1 MPEYIP
7 NDNLRQVQV
16 AAGPKNRPDLCLPN
30 TAMNCDKNPAACF
43 IPFDGPVSQEDIPQY
58 FNDPFS
64 YQPHP
69 LCLRAIREL
78 EPGLQAI
85 ETIHDFGTGNKS
97 DRDICGKMFGVLI
110 VQKHDTGETGY
121 LAAFSGKL
129 AGSNH
134 HRGFVPPVFDILED
148 TGFFRRGEAILNE
161 INRETEQLENS
172 ETLLLLQQKLQKE
185 ISEADTCIRQ
195 LKETHRTAKAGRDT
209 RRMHADEAGMEQLRK
224 ESARDHFEM
233 KDLKRYWKI
242 RIEETSGNLEKYTA
256 RLNELKEKRRSGSA
270 ALQQQIFDH
279 YSFLN
284 VLGERKSL
292 GEIFMQYSGVQPP
305 AGAGECAG
313 PKLLQY
319 AFVHRLKP
327 VAMAEFWW
335 GASPV
340 GEIRRHGHFYPAC
353 RGKCL
358 PILGHMLKGMEIEHT
373 GNRDYISD
381 DLAILYEDE
390 HIVVINKPSGLLSV
404 PGKEESDSVYTRI
417 RKRYPDAKGSVIVHR
432 LDMSTSG
439 LMLIALDAEAHR
451 ILQQQFLT
459 RDVKKRYTALLDG
472 IIREQG
478 GTIDLPLRVDLD
490 DRPRQM
496 VCHTHGKAART
507 HWHVSGYEAGK
518 TRIHFFPVTGRTH
531 QLRVHA
537 AHPDGLDTPI
547 EGDELYGTG
556 GARLHLHA
564 DRLQFTHPASGVQ
577 MAFEAPDA
585 F

>member
-1 MPEYIP
+1 M
-7 NDNLRQVQV
+7 
-16 AAGPKNRPDLCLPN
+16 
-30 TAMNCDKNPAACF
+30 TCDENPPACF
-43 IPFDGPVSQEDIPQY
+43 IPFGSPVSPEEIPLH

-78 EPGLQAI
+78 EARLKAL
-85 ETIHDFGTGNKS
+85 EEVHNFGSGNES
-97 DRDICGKMFGVLI
+97 ERDVCGKMFGVLI
-110 VQKHDTGETGY
+110 VQTHDTGESGY
-121 LAAFSGKL
+121 LAAFSGKM

-134 HRGFVPPVFDILED
+134 HPGFVPPVFDILEEE
-148 TGFFRRGEAILNE
+148 GFFRRGEAILNG
-161 INRETEQLENS
+161 INRETELLENS
-172 ETLLLLQQKLQKE
+172 EIFLLLQQKLQE
-185 ISEADTCIRQ
+185 TISEADTSIGQ
-195 LKETHRTAKAGRDT
+195 LKEMHRVAKTDRDT
-209 RRMHADEAGMEQLRK
+209 RREYADEAGMEQLRK

-242 RIEETSGNLEKYTA
+242 RIEEIRSKLEQYNT
-256 RLNELKEKRRSGSA
+256 RLHELKEERRRGSA

-284 VLGERKSL
+284 ARGERKSL
-292 GEIFMQYSGVQPP
+292 GEIFAHTGVQPP
-305 AGAGECAG
+305 AGAGECAA

-319 AFVHRLKP
+319 AFSRRLKP

-358 PILGHMLKGMEIEHT
+358 PILSHMLDGMNIERAE
-373 GNRDYISD
+373 NRTEKHN

-390 HIVVINKPSGLLSV
+390 HIVVVEKPSGLLSV
-404 PGKEESDSVYTRI
+404 PGKEETDSVYTRI
-417 RKRYPDAKGSVIVHR
+417 KARYPQATGSVIVHR

-439 LMLIALDAEAHR
+439 LMLIALHAEAHK

-472 IIREQG
+472 IIKAQE

-496 VCHTHGKAART
+496 VCYEHGKAART
-507 HWHVSGYEAGK
+507 HWHVSGYEDGK

-547 EGDELYGTG
+547 TGDELYGTG
-556 GARLHLHA
+556 GTRLHLHA
-564 DRLQFTHPASGVQ
+564 DRLQFTHPVNGKQ
-577 MAFEAPDA
+577 MTFEAQDA